1 MSHHDRRDDRPV
13 TLPPDDQRAAERNV
27 MRDGESRPRSDGITI
42 KTTGKAARNV
52 VLALAGLLAGGGAGY
67 VGHHAADGQADTKV
81 TTTEQRVAGT
91 EQRLNTIERQL
102 SEHLE
107 QVRIDKATRADQDAK
122 RDGAFTNLD
131 KQVSVHLGNLD
142 TSLTFIQADISAIN
156 KKLDSGGGLRRQ
168 PRNRPMTDK
177 PRAP

>member
-13 TLPPDDQRAAERNV
+13 TLPPDGERAVERNV
-27 MRDGESRPRSDGITI
+27 MREEARPRSDGITI

-52 VLALAGLLAGGGAGY
+52 VLAIAGVLAGGGAGY
-67 VGHHAADGQADTKV
+67 VGHHAADSQADTKV
-81 TTTEQRVAGT
+81 ITTEQRVSGT

-102 SEHLE
+102 SEHLD

-168 PRNRPMTDK
+168 PRNRPPADA